1 MKHVLDRSNIK
12 KNRIRA
18 QGSEND
24 FTSPNGFLCSFMI
37 WQARV
42 YSMFDSSEIRIPFLI
57 QGWLA
62 RIVHKQY

>member
-1 MKHVLDRSNIK
+1 MERVLDRWNIK
-12 KNRIRA
+12 KNRICV
-18 QGSEND
+18 QGSD
-24 FTSPNGFLCSFMI
+24 TILLPPTAFFASFMI

-42 YSMFDSSEIRIPFLI
+42 YSVFDSSEIRIPFLI